1 MISWDLSVLHHINRD
16 WTHPLLDW
24 LMPAVSAVNAW
35 LPLMGLALLL
45 VLRHNGRRGVRLI
58 LCVAMALGIS
68 DGLISKNLKH
78 AIGRVRPRDAISGV
92 MIRDLGSA
100 SPEFLRLFK
109 PPVQHMSKPRGDT
122 RGSSFPSSHTMNMFA
137 LATVIALSHRRWG
150 GVMFVIATLVA
161 YSRLYVGAHWP
172 SDIPPS
178 IGMGILV
185 GWVVTRLITRFT
197 RKWL

>member
-1 MISWDLSVLHHINRD
+1 MISWDLSVLHHINRE

-24 LMPAVSAVNAW
+24 LMPAVSAVNVW

-78 AIGRVRPRDAISGV
+78 AIG
-92 MIRDLGSA
+92 A

-109 PPVQHMSKPRGDT
+109 PPVQHLSKPRGDT

-137 LATVIALSHRRWG
+137 LATVIALTHRRWG
-150 GVMFVIATLVA
+150 LIMFVIATLVA